1 MSCLPPGKF
10 PPLREVGHDGYI
22 YLVDPRVILTPLDY
36 IKLSKKTTPRSDL
49 TRIATKLGVKI
60 HTPDVDLYRG
70 EILRI
75 LKSLNVTEP
84 IKTRYTTKRVVTKP
98 RDFNVNVLRNNVNNV
113 NDANNL
119 RNNLRN
125 DANNLRNNVNNNVV
139 NIRNNANNGGPVR
152 VAVPGNGRVA
162 LKMPEVEKEMPK
174 VPVKPKMPEV
184 EKEMPKVPGKP
195 KMPEVEKKNNREKE
209 MPKVPGKPKMS
220 EVEKKNKDSLN
231 NIRKSLL
238 ENTASL
244 RNNIVRMRTQV
255 VDDKKI

>member
-60 HTPDVDLYRG
+60 NTPDVDLYRG

-98 RDFNVNVLRNNVNNV
+98 SDINLRNNVNN
-113 NDANNL
+113 L
-119 RNNLRN
+119 RNNAN
-125 DANNLRNNVNNNVV
+125 NVNNLRNNVNNNVS
-139 NIRNNANNGGPVR
+139 NLRNNVSNLRNNVNNNGPFR
-152 VAVPGNGRVA
+152 VTVPGNGRVA
-162 LKMPEVEKEMPK
+162 LKMPEVEKK
-174 VPVKPKMPEV
+174 NNG
-184 EKEMPKVPGKP
+184 EKEMPKVPEKP
-195 KMPEVEKKNNREKE
+195 KMPEVEKKNNGEKE
-209 MPKVPGKPKMS
+209 MSKVPGQPKMP
-220 EVEKKNKDSLN
+220 EVEKKNNGEQRILN
-231 NIRKSLL
+231 AIDNAEKRINKMEKR
-238 ENTASL
+238 
-244 RNNIVRMRTQV
+244 IVGN
-255 VDDKKI
+255 KKNLD